1 MQSRHFVL
9 IPMCDLNPDFIHPV
23 LGLKTSQLLDEIE
36 KRDYIVD
43 INFSLE
49 D

>member
-9 IPMCDLNPDFIHPV
+9 TPMCDLNPDFIHPIS
-23 LGLKTSQLLDEIE
+23 GLKISQLIDELEI
-36 KRDYIVD
+36 RNDIVD